1 MKSKR
6 RKLTPKLIEKR
17 MKREDNFNE
26 KAEVE
31 FFDKSILK
39 TFIFN
44 SIFDRL
50 DKPMINELLSKKDI
64 SDDKYIDFLKVAV
77 YIDMLKDGFRSFD
90 SLRNQDELRRSI
102 NVITNYINNVIYTA
116 ISQARE
122 IYINE
127 GIEDL
132 VRYIKNP
139 DFQEKYHGEKVPDGQ
154 WPNVPDKKS
163 RIKTISFVQYSD

>member
-6 RKLTPKLIEKR
+6 RKLSSKLIEKR
-17 MKREDNFNE
+17 MKKEDNFNKE
-26 KAEVE
+26 AGVE
-31 FFDKSILK
+31 FFDKSTLK

-50 DKPMINELLSKKDI
+50 DKPMINELLSKKDT
-64 SDDKYIDFLKVAV
+64 SDEKYIDFLKVAV
-77 YIDMLKDGFRSFD
+77 YIDLLKDGFRSFD
-90 SLRNQDELRRSI
+90 SMGNQEELRRSI
-102 NVITNYINNVIYTA
+102 DIITNYINNVIYTVTN
-116 ISQARE
+116 QAKE

-132 VRYIKNP
+132 VRYINNP
-139 DFQEKYHGEKVPDGQ
+139 DFQEKYHGEKVSDGQ

-163 RIKTISFVQYSD
+163 RIKTISFIQCID